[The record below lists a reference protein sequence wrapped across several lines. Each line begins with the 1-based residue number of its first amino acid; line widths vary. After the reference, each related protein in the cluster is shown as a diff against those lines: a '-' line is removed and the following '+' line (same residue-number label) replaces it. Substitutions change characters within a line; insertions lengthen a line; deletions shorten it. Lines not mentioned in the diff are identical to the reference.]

1 MDITAQRSPVILIL
15 SITLILPCSAAALTE
30 YRSAEGDFSVRL
42 GGYIKTLALGLET
55 SLPGAEDAAE
65 DFTRA
70 RLMLEGNLGAHLS
83 WTVHYEHSAV
93 INQASETTAGLFAG
107 SLSTGKQRSSLLPLD
122 WTVKETGSLFW
133 RHELDRLN
141 FRLSFPSADIVVG
154 RQAISWGVGRFWTPS
169 DIFVAFSPVEIDRE
183 FKTGVDAV
191 SMKVPLGP
199 SSQLETV
206 YAAFGEDFR
215 DHSAGTRVQTTV
227 GNFDLGMLGAKSFTD
242 FVTGPFFDGEIRG
255 AGVRGEFTFTHN
267 TTNPHPKE
275 PRTFFRAVSSVDYR
289 FANSLYA
296 LLEYYYNGFGTKD
309 PEEYSTLF
317 NSERRARGETFNVG
331 RHYLGSALG
340 YELHHL
346 VNANLSTQWNLVDQS
361 FLLGPLL
368 VVSLSNEADLRTGA
382 YFPFGTGLVGRQVK
396 SEYGLYP
403 KVYYLQLRLYF

>member
-1 MDITAQRSPVILIL
+1 MTAQRLLVILLL
-15 SITLILPCSAAALTE
+15 SVALVLPCPAAAFTV
-30 YRSAEGDFSVRL
+30 YRSAEDDFSVRL
-42 GGYIKTLALGLET
+42 GGYIKTLALGLDT
-55 SLPGAEDAAE
+55 SLPGAEDTAE

-70 RLMLEGNLGAHLS
+70 RLMLDGNVGAHLG

-93 INQASETTAGLFAG
+93 INQVSDTTAGFFAG
-107 SLSTGKQRSSLLPLD
+107 SLSTGKRRASLLPLD

-191 SMKVPLGP
+191 SMKVPLGS

-215 DHSAGTRVQTTV
+215 KHSAGARGQTTV
-227 GNFDLGMLGAKSFTD
+227 GNFDLGMMGAKSFTD

-267 TTNPHPKE
+267 TAGTHNKE
-275 PRTFFRAVSSVDYR
+275 RRTFFRAVGNVDYH
-289 FANSLYA
+289 FANSHYT
-296 LLEYYYNGFGTKD
+296 LLEYYYNGFGTEN
-309 PEEYSTLF
+309 PEEYPTLV
-317 NSERRARGETFNVG
+317 NSKRRARGENFNVG
-331 RHYLGSALG
+331 RHYLGSSLG
-340 YELHHL
+340 YELHPL
-346 VNANLSTQWNLVDQS
+346 VNAGFSGLWNLIDQS

-368 VVSLSNEADLRTGA
+368 NVSLSNEADLRTGA
-382 YFPFGTGLVGRQVK
+382 YFPIGPDLVGRRVK
-396 SEYGLYP
+396 SEFGLYP